1 MQSFI
6 NKLKD
11 TNSGVAKLDSISKRD
26 MNRLLCD
33 LRGEL
38 DAIEGYNETIEA
50 TQNEDIRR
58 VVTDIRN
65 EEQTHVGQLMNLIL
79 RDQNFRNNYNMGI
92 EQNRDILGE

>member
-6 NKLKD
+6 NKLRD
-11 TNSGVAKLDSISKRD
+11 TDGSVAKLDSISKKD
-26 MNRLLCD
+26 MNRLLGD

-38 DAIEGYNETIEA
+38 DAIVDYNETIEA

-58 VVTDIRN
+58 VLTDIRN
-65 EEQTHVGQLMNLIL
+65 EEQAHVGQLMNLIL